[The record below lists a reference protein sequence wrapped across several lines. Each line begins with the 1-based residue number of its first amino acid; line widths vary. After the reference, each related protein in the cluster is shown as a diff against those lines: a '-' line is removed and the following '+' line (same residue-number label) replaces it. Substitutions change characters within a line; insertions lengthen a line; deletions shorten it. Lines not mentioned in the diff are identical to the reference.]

1 MHKSK
6 VKWNKGSGI
15 YSVYFW
21 IKGFQCCGNETK
33 QDWQLFN
40 VRLGLLNSHNSSATN
55 FAASVMTEKQSTVKE
70 THLCWLSKIRAEA
83 KIKQNHK
90 IHITG

>member
-1 MHKSK
+1 M
-6 VKWNKGSGI
+6 
-15 YSVYFW
+15 
-21 IKGFQCCGNETK
+21 
-33 QDWQLFN
+33 
-40 VRLGLLNSHNSSATN
+40 RLGLLNSHNSSATN

-70 THLCWLSKIRAEA
+70 TLLCWLSKIRAEP